1 MLYDEED
8 MGGGQPSAR
17 KRGAGGG
24 RPFDFVIEPTKRAG
38 TIAGGTSPPIANQFI
53 EPSFLP
59 SMGSRKILRIEGS
72 P

>member
-1 MLYDEED
+1 MTRRTWKVGSPRHE
-8 MGGGQPSAR
+8 
-17 KRGAGGG
+17 RGARRVV
-24 RPFDFVIEPTKRAG
+24 RPFDFVIEPTKMAG
-38 TIAGGTSPPIANQFI
+38 TIAGGTSPPIASQFI